1 MTTDADLRADAER
14 VSRYLRWLVALVSLG
29 AGGIHFAVS
38 SEHFAQAWTHGTFFV
53 LVAWVQ
59 VLFAAWL
66 LLRPS
71 RLLLLGGI
79 GFNLAVIAVWAISR
93 AASGNI
99 GPITPEPVEFVDAL
113 STALEGVIVIG
124 CVTLLSPTL

>member
-1 MTTDADLRADAER
+1 MTTDADLQADAER
-14 VSRYLRWLVALVSLG
+14 ASRYLRWLVALFSLA

-59 VLFAAWL
+59 VLFAGWM

-71 RLLLLGGI
+71 RRLLLGGI
-79 GFNLAVIAVWAISR
+79 AFNLAVIAVWAISR
-93 AASGNI
+93 AASGDV
-99 GPITPEPVEFVDAL
+99 G
-113 STALEGVIVIG
+113 
-124 CVTLLSPTL
+124 

>member
-1 MTTDADLRADAER
+1 MTTDADLRADGDR
-14 VSRYLRWLVALVSLG
+14 ISRYLRWLVALISLG

-71 RLLLLGGI
+71 RLVLLGGI
-79 GFNLAVIAVWAISR
+79 AFNLAVIAVWAISR
-93 AASGNI
+93 VASGSV

-113 STALEGVIVIG
+113 STALEGVIVVGSIA
-124 CVTLLSPTL
+124 LLWP